1 MSRVAKSPISI
12 LQGAEVSLLDSKI
25 EVSGPKG
32 KDEFSFPETVSIE
45 QSDSELLVKY
55 DEESTSSTALAGTT
69 RSIVNNMIIG
79 VTEGFQKKLE
89 LVGVGYRAKVS
100 GKSIDLTLGFSH
112 PVKYDLP
119 DAVSA
124 ETPSNTEIVLSSHN
138 KQILGQVAA
147 EIRAFRPPEPYKG
160 KGVKYADERIKRK
173 EAKKAAGAGA

>member
-89 LVGVGYRAKVS
+89 LVGVGYRAQSS
-100 GKSIDLTLGFSH
+100 GQKLDLSLGFSH
-112 PVKYDLP
+112 NIVMMLP
-119 DAVSA
+119 DEIKI
-124 ETPSNTEIVLSSHN
+124 ETVNEKGKNPIINITSYD
-138 KQILGQVAA
+138 KQLVGMVAA
-147 EIRAFRPPEPYKG
+147 KIRSYRKPEPYKG
-160 KGVKYADERIKRK
+160 KGVKFVGEEIRRK
-173 EAKKAAGAGA
+173 AGKSA

>member
-1 MSRVAKSPISI
+1 MSRVANNPISI
-12 LQGAEVSLLDSKI
+12 LKGAEVSLQGSKI
-25 EVSGPKG
+25 QVSGPKG
-32 KDEFSFPETVSIE
+32 KDEFFIPKTVSME

-55 DEESTSSTALAGTT
+55 DEGSMSSAALAGTT

-119 DAVSA
+119 NAVSA

-173 EAKKAAGAGA
+173 EAKKAAGA